1 MKVKVKKTH
10 PDAVIPFKTYNDDFC
25 YDCVALSCEEL
36 APNVYKYR
44 IGLAFQIDRDKTDVG
59 VHVYDGRLCRNLV
72 RGHLHPY
79 QLSIDA
85 RPRSSVW
92 KTGMVL
98 SNCEGT
104 IDELFNG
111 EVSAVF
117 YHVLPNMPK
126 YEAGDKIIQ
135 IKLGFTLPM
144 EFVEVDELDPTERGD
159 GSYGSTGR

>member
-1 MKVKVKKTH
+1 MKVKVKKVR

-44 IGLAFQIDRDKTDVG
+44 IGLAFQIDRDKQNPFCHTVAL
-59 VHVYDGRLCRNLV
+59 DGANVVSLLESW
-72 RGHLHPY
+72 

-117 YHVLPNMPK
+117 YHLIPNMPK
-126 YEAGDKIIQ
+126 YEVGDKIIQ

-144 EFVEVDELDPTERGD
+144 EFIEVEELDPTARGD
-159 GSYGSTGR
+159 GSYGSTGK

>member
-10 PDAVIPFKTYNDDFC
+10 PDAVIPFKTYHDDFC

-36 APNVYKYR
+36 VPNVYKYR
-44 IGLAFQIDRDKTDVG
+44 LGLAFQIDRDAENPFAHKLQMG
-59 VHVYDGRLCRNLV
+59 PSKCFSQAFEAW
-72 RGHLHPY
+72 
-79 QLSIDA
+79 QLSIDF

-92 KTGMVL
+92 RTGMIL

-126 YEAGDKIIQ
+126 YEAGQKIGQ

-159 GSYGSTGR
+159 RSYGSTGE

>member
-10 PDAVIPFKTYNDDFC
+10 PEAVMPFKTYDRDFC

-44 IGLAFQIDRDKTDVG
+44 IGLAFQIDRDAENPFALKLKSG
-59 VHVYDGRLCRNLV
+59 LIGNAYEAW
-72 RGHLHPY
+72 
-79 QLSIDA
+79 QLSIDF

-98 SNCEGT
+98 SNCIGT
-104 IDELFNG
+104 IDEGFNA
-111 EVSAVF
+111 EVSAIF
-117 YHVLPNMPK
+117 YHVLTDLPK
-126 YEAGDKIIQ
+126 YEAGQRIGQ

-144 EFVEVDELDPTERGD
+144 EFVEVDELEPTERND
-159 GSYGSTGR
+159 GAYGSTGK

>member
-10 PDAVIPFKTYNDDFC
+10 PDAVIPFKTYEDDFC

-44 IGLAFQIDRDKTDVG
+44 IGLAFQIDRKQGEPLTPMTVRKGGIVGDLIKTW
-59 VHVYDGRLCRNLV
+59 
-72 RGHLHPY
+72 
-79 QLSIDA
+79 QLSIDF

-92 KTGMVL
+92 KTGMVF
-98 SNCEGT
+98 SNCIGT
-104 IDELFNG
+104 IDEGFNA
-111 EVSAVF
+111 EVSAIF

-126 YEAGDKIIQ
+126 YEVGQKIGQ

-144 EFVEVDELDPTERGD
+144 EFVEVDELEPTERGAN
-159 GSYGSTGR
+159 GYGSTDL